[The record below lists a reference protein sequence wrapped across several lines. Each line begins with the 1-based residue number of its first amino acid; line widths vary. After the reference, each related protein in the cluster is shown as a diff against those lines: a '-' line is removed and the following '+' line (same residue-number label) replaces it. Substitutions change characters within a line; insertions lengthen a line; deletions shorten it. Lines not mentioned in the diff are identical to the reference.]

1 MVVNAEVAAS
11 LPTGS
16 RRQPL
21 CWSTP
26 AMASG
31 CSACTS
37 SERSPATGAERSP
50 PTRQVTLAGPK
61 NPSSAGCVGTAEA

>member
-1 MVVNAEVAAS
+1 MAAS

-16 RRQPL
+16 VRQSL

-31 CSACTS
+31 CSACSS
-37 SERSPATGAERSP
+37 SERSPATGADRSAL
-50 PTRQVTLAGPK
+50 TRQVTLAGPK
-61 NPSSAGCVGTAEA
+61 NPSSSGVTGTAEA